1 MNIRL
6 YDTLTKSVLPVAPAH
21 PDGVFRFYECGM
33 TPSGE
38 PHIGHART
46 AIVFDTLKRWLRFRG
61 MKVMHVRN
69 VTDVEDKIITK
80 AKEGST
86 TPDAIVAK
94 FDAVRKELFGRLN
107 LNPPDVE
114 PYATKH
120 IAEIVDIIGRL
131 VKNGLA
137 YPAKGDVF
145 FRVRKFTGYGKLS
158 KNSIDELVAGSRV
171 ERDVAAEDPLDFA
184 LWKGEKPGEP
194 AWESPWG
201 RGRPG
206 WHIECS
212 AMSMKYLGE
221 TFDLHGGGH
230 DLIFPHHENE
240 IAQSEGATGRIFAR
254 TWAHPG
260 WVTLNK
266 EKMSKSI
273 GNVLPMRDVLDRL
286 KPAALRLLVGQTH
299 WRTPFEWSD
308 DAERQAKET
317 LESLSR
323 QLELTGAPVSGAA
336 ATPLPIE
343 QEAFRR
349 LAAFDEAMDDDL
361 STPRALAEI
370 FPLAS
375 KFSQAKSDGIMKTEA
390 GAAAMHRVRDSLL
403 QRLAALGIEFSTETE
418 AVPAAVQ
425 SLLEQRKAARAGKDW
440 KRSDE
445 LRNEMKAQGW
455 LVEDSAAGQ
464 SVRRA

>member
-1 MNIRL
+1 MNLRL
-6 YDTLTKSVLPVAPAH
+6 HDTLTRRIVPLVPANA
-21 PDGVFRFYECGM
+21 DGVFRFYECGM

-46 AIVFDTLKRWLRFRG
+46 AIVFDTLKRWMRFRG
-61 MKVMHVRN
+61 LTVMHVRN
-69 VTDVEDKIITK
+69 VTDVEDKIINK
-80 AKEGST
+80 AKEGNT

-107 LNPPDVE
+107 LNSPDVE

-120 IAEIVDIIGRL
+120 IKEIVDIIGKL
-131 VKNGLA
+131 VKNELA

-145 FRVRKFTGYGKLS
+145 FRVRKFAGYGKLS
-158 KNSIDELVAGSRV
+158 KNSVDELVAGVRV
-171 ERDVAAEDPLDFA
+171 ERDGAAEDPLDFA
-184 LWKGEKPGEP
+184 LWKAEKPGEP
-194 AWESPWG
+194 AWDSPWG

-212 AMSMKYLGE
+212 AMAMKYLGE

-240 IAQSEGATGRIFAR
+240 IAQSEGATGKPFAR
-254 TWAHPG
+254 IWAHPG

-317 LESLSR
+317 LGSLTR
-323 QLELTGAPVSGAA
+323 QLELAKTSAVASSA
-336 ATPLPIE
+336 PLPVE

-370 FPLAS
+370 FPLAT
-375 KFSQAKSDGIMKTEA
+375 KFAQAKADGMLNTDA
-390 GAAAMHRVRDSLL
+390 GVAALTRVRTAIVD
-403 QRLAALGIEFSTETE
+403 RLAALGIEVATE
-418 AVPAAVQ
+418 AEVVPSDIQTLVDA
-425 SLLEQRKAARAGKDW
+425 RKAARTAKDW

-445 LRNEMKAQGW
+445 LRNELKAKGW
-455 LVEDSAAGQ
+455 LVEDSASGQ
-464 SVRRA
+464 TARRA